1 MTIPGAVADTRSSVA
16 RIPRAEKTWHVGR
29 DLLLRGN
36 QRQPALAGQRL
47 RRCFAS
53 APLMASMS
61 TDASN
66 VTNSPRCRTASAEI
80 EISDL
85 SRAVDTYRDTDVR
98 IEQGEVISPEFVNC
112 AGARVRKAI
121 HDR

>member
-1 MTIPGAVADTRSSVA
+1 MFPFRPLDGIHVNR
-16 RIPRAEKTWHVGR
+16 RIKCDELSTVPNGE
-29 DLLLRGN
+29 
-36 QRQPALAGQRL
+36 RQ
-47 RRCFAS
+47 
-53 APLMASMS
+53 
-61 TDASN
+61 
-66 VTNSPRCRTASAEI
+66 EI

-98 IEQGEVISPEFVNC
+98 IEQAEVISPEFVNY